1 MKGDPFG
8 LLFESLN
15 EFYDDNKIYFDT
27 SDVSLANSFEG
38 TNNRHH
44 NSV

>member
-27 SDVSLANSFEG
+27 SCVNLVNFFRG
-38 TNNRHH
+38 TNNRHN